1 MRTMKF
7 IIVRLQHFFDYNLI
21 LSYRWENTAEY
32 TEGIDRP
39 WPILWRIN
47 GDEVK
52 AKMLMAGKR

>member
-1 MRTMKF
+1 MIMGLTR
-7 IIVRLQHFFDYNLI
+7 RRWQHFFDYNLI

-39 WPILWRIN
+39 WPMLWRIN
-47 GDEVK
+47 GGEVK